1 MSLLNEAI
9 RKKISHIGG
18 MLVLA
23 GTLILGIWYFSGSLS
38 AQENIPNAADSAV
51 QAIAR
56 KETAKP
62 LPSHEEDIFY
72 QKALSYH
79 REDKLNQA
87 IQMYKQVIRVNP
99 DHQDA
104 LFNLSSAYI
113 QLAAYSDA
121 YPLLKQLEL
130 SDHQYPDILV
140 NLAIAEIGL
149 GRPAEAIHLLDLAAN
164 QYEEPQFGIYFHRAA
179 ALSQLGKLEEARI
192 TYKKAEKLNT
202 RHNNLIF
209 NLAVLSDK
217 LQRYDDAIH
226 YYGKYLQH
234 NDTLPPHDKKN
245 IEARIRS
252 LHAYLGAKRNQT
264 EVNSASQSK
273 RSIE

>member
-1 MSLLNEAI
+1 MNLQTKAIQKEMSLI
-9 RKKISHIGG
+9 RATS
-18 MLVLA
+18 VLA
-23 GTLILGIWYFSGSLS
+23 VTLILGSWYFAGSLS
-38 AQENIPNAADSAV
+38 AQEDTSNAVDNAV
-51 QAIAR
+51 QEMAR
-56 KETAKP
+56 NETAKP
-62 LPSHEEDIFY
+62 LPAHEEEIFY

-99 DHQDA
+99 DHRDA

-121 YPLLKQLEL
+121 YPLLKQLEV
-130 SDHQYPDILV
+130 SDHRNPDIMV

-149 GRPAEAIHLLDLAAN
+149 GRPAEAIHLLDSAAN
-164 QYEEPQFGIYFHRAA
+164 QCEEPQFGIYFHRAA

-192 TYKKAEKLNT
+192 SYKKAEKLNSG
-202 RHNNLIF
+202 HDNLIF

-217 LQRYDDAIH
+217 LQRYEDAIQ
-226 YYGKYLQH
+226 YYGKFLQQ
-234 NDTLPPHDKKN
+234 NSASSPRDKKT

-264 EVNSASQSK
+264 EANSARQ
-273 RSIE
+273 R

>member
-1 MSLLNEAI
+1 MSPAGAVLL
-9 RKKISHIGG
+9 
-18 MLVLA
+18 LA
-23 GTLILGIWYFSGSLS
+23 ATLILGSRYFSGSLS
-38 AQENIPNAADSAV
+38 AQENIPNAADGTV
-51 QAIAR
+51 HEIAR
-56 KETAKP
+56 NETPKP
-62 LPSHEEDIFY
+62 LPSREEDIFY
-72 QKALSYH
+72 RKGLSYH

-99 DHQDA
+99 EHRDA

-130 SDHQYPDILV
+130 SDHRNPDILV

-149 GRPAEAIHLLDLAAN
+149 GRPADAIHLLNSAAN
-164 QYEEPQFGIYFHRAA
+164 QSKEPQFGIYFHRAA
-179 ALSQLGKLEEARI
+179 ALSQLGKLEEAR
-192 TYKKAEKLNT
+192 TAYKKAEKLNT
-202 RHNNLIF
+202 DHNNLIF

-226 YYGKYLQH
+226 YYGKFLQQ
-234 NDTLPPHDKKN
+234 NNALPPQYKKS

-252 LHAYLGAKRNQT
+252 LQAYLGATRSQT

-273 RSIE
+273 RSTE

>member
-1 MSLLNEAI
+1 MSLLNKAI
-9 RKKISHIGG
+9 RKKMSCSGG

-23 GTLILGIWYFSGSLS
+23 GTLILGTWYFSGSLS
-38 AQENIPNAADSAV
+38 AQENIPKAVDSAV
-51 QAIAR
+51 QEIAR
-56 KETAKP
+56 NETDRP
-62 LPSHEEDIFY
+62 LPSHEEEIFY

-79 REDKLNQA
+79 REDNLNQA

-99 DHQDA
+99 DHRDA

-113 QLAAYSDA
+113 RLAAYSDA
-121 YPLLKQLEL
+121 YPLLKQLEV
-130 SDHQYPDILV
+130 SDHRNPDILV

-149 GRPAEAIHLLDLAAN
+149 GRPAEAIHLLDWAAN
-164 QYEEPQFGIYFHRAA
+164 QCEEPQFGIYFHRAA

-192 TYKKAEKLNT
+192 SYKKAEKLNT
-202 RHNNLIF
+202 SHNNLIF

-217 LQRYDDAIH
+217 LQRYDDAIQ
-226 YYGKYLQH
+226 YYGKFLQQ
-234 NDTLPPHDKKN
+234 NNALPPHDKKN

-252 LHAYLGAKRNQT
+252 LHAYLGARRNQT

-273 RSIE
+273 KATE

>member
-9 RKKISHIGG
+9 RKKMSHIGG
-18 MLVLA
+18 MLVLT
-23 GTLILGIWYFSGSLS
+23 GTLILGAWYFSGSLS

-56 KETAKP
+56 KETAKS

-104 LFNLSSAYI
+104 LFNLSSVYI
-113 QLAAYSDA
+113 QLASYSDA
-121 YPLLKQLEL
+121 YPLLKQLEV
-130 SDHQYPDILV
+130 SDHRNPDILV

-149 GRPAEAIHLLDLAAN
+149 GRPAEAIHLLDSAAD
-164 QYEEPQFGIYFHRAA
+164 QYEEPQFGIYFHRGA

-192 TYKKAEKLNT
+192 FYKKAEKLNT
-202 RHNNLIF
+202 GHNNLIF

-217 LQRYDDAIH
+217 LKRYDDAIQ
-226 YYGKYLQH
+226 YYDKFLQQ
-234 NDTLPPHDKKN
+234 NKTLPSHDKKN

-264 EVNSASQSK
+264 EVNSASQGK

>member
-9 RKKISHIGG
+9 RKKMARIGE

-23 GTLILGIWYFSGSLS
+23 GTLILGTWYFSGSLS
-38 AQENIPNAADSAV
+38 AQENIPNAANSAV

-56 KETAKP
+56 NETAKP

-72 QKALSYH
+72 QKALRYH
-79 REDKLNQA
+79 REDKLDQA

-99 DHQDA
+99 EHQDA
-104 LFNLSSAYI
+104 LFNLSSAYL

-121 YPLLKQLEL
+121 YPLLKRLEMG
-130 SDHQYPDILV
+130 DHRNPDILV

-149 GRPAEAIHLLDLAAN
+149 GRPAEAIHLLDSAAN
-164 QYEEPQFGIYFHRAA
+164 QCEEPQFTIYFHRAA
-179 ALSQLGKLEEARI
+179 ALSRLGKLEEARI
-192 TYKKAEKLNT
+192 CYKKAEKLNT
-202 RHNNLIF
+202 SHNYLIF

-226 YYGKYLQH
+226 YYGIFLQQ
-234 NDTLPPHDKKN
+234 NNTLPPNEKKN
-245 IEARIRS
+245 IETRIRS
-252 LHAYLGAKRNQT
+252 LHAYLGANRNQT

>member
-1 MSLLNEAI
+1 MSLLNKAI
-9 RKKISHIGG
+9 RKKMSCSGG
-18 MLVLA
+18 VLFLA
-23 GTLILGIWYFSGSLS
+23 GTLILGTWYFSGSLS
-38 AQENIPNAADSAV
+38 AQENIPKAVDSAV
-51 QAIAR
+51 QEIAR
-56 KETAKP
+56 NEKVKP

-79 REDKLNQA
+79 REDNLNQA

-99 DHQDA
+99 DHRDA

-113 QLAAYSDA
+113 RLAAYSDA
-121 YPLLKQLEL
+121 YPLLKQLEV
-130 SDHQYPDILV
+130 SDHRNPDILV

-149 GRPAEAIHLLDLAAN
+149 GRPAEAIHLLDWAAN
-164 QYEEPQFGIYFHRAA
+164 QCEEPQFEIYFHRAA

-192 TYKKAEKLNT
+192 SYKKAEKLNT
-202 RHNNLIF
+202 SHNNLIF

-217 LQRYDDAIH
+217 LQRYDDAIQ
-226 YYGKYLQH
+226 YYGKFLQQ
-234 NDTLPPHDKKN
+234 NNALPPHEKKN

-252 LHAYLGAKRNQT
+252 LHAYLGARRNQT

-273 RSIE
+273 KATE

>member
-1 MSLLNEAI
+1 MSLLNEAL
-9 RKKISHIGG
+9 RKKMARIGE

-23 GTLILGIWYFSGSLS
+23 GTLILGTWYFSGSLS
-38 AQENIPNAADSAV
+38 AQENIPNAANRAV

-56 KETAKP
+56 NETAKP

-72 QKALSYH
+72 QKALRYH
-79 REDKLNQA
+79 REDKLDQA

-99 DHQDA
+99 DHRDA

-121 YPLLKQLEL
+121 YPLLKRLEM
-130 SDHQYPDILV
+130 SDHRNPDILV
-140 NLAIAEIGL
+140 NLAITEIGL
-149 GRPAEAIHLLDLAAN
+149 GRPAEAIHLLDSAAN
-164 QYEEPQFGIYFHRAA
+164 QCEEPQFGIYFHRAA
-179 ALSQLGKLEEARI
+179 ALSRLGKLEEARI
-192 TYKKAEKLNT
+192 CYKKAEKLNT
-202 RHNNLIF
+202 THNNLIF

-226 YYGKYLQH
+226 YYGKFLQQ
-234 NDTLPPHDKKN
+234 NNTLPPHDKKN

-252 LHAYLGAKRNQT
+252 LHAYLGANRNQT
-264 EVNSASQSK
+264 EGNSASQSK

>member
-1 MSLLNEAI
+1 MSFQNKAV
-9 RKKISHIGG
+9 RKEMSPIGA
-18 MLVLA
+18 MSVLAATLVL
-23 GTLILGIWYFSGSLS
+23 GSWYFAGSLP
-38 AQENIPNAADSAV
+38 AQENIPNTADSTV
-51 QAIAR
+51 QELAR
-56 KETAKP
+56 NETAKP
-62 LPSHEEDIFY
+62 SPSHEEDIFY

-99 DHQDA
+99 DHRDA

-113 QLAAYSDA
+113 QLTNYSDA
-121 YPLLKQLEL
+121 YPLLKQLEM
-130 SDHQYPDILV
+130 SDHRNPDILV

-149 GRPAEAIHLLDLAAN
+149 GRPAEAIHLLDSAAN
-164 QYEEPQFGIYFHRAA
+164 QCEEPQFGIYFHRAA

-192 TYKKAEKLNT
+192 SYKKAEKLNT
-202 RHNNLIF
+202 SHNNLIF

-226 YYGKYLQH
+226 YYDKFLQQ
-234 NDTLPPHDKKN
+234 NNTLSPHDKKS

-252 LHAYLGAKRNQT
+252 LHAYVGAKRNQT
-264 EVNSASQSK
+264 EANNASQ
-273 RSIE
+273 R

>member
-1 MSLLNEAI
+1 MSLLNEAL
-9 RKKISHIGG
+9 RKKMAHIGE

-23 GTLILGIWYFSGSLS
+23 GTLILGTWYFSGSPS
-38 AQENIPNAADSAV
+38 AQENIPNAADKAV

-56 KETAKP
+56 NETAKP

-72 QKALSYH
+72 QKALRYH
-79 REDKLNQA
+79 RADKLDQA
-87 IQMYKQVIRVNP
+87 IQMYRQVIRVNP
-99 DHQDA
+99 DHRDA
-104 LFNLSSAYI
+104 LFNLSSAYL

-121 YPLLKQLEL
+121 YPLLKQLEM
-130 SDHQYPDILV
+130 SDHRNPDILV

-149 GRPAEAIHLLDLAAN
+149 GRPAEAIHLLDSAAN
-164 QYEEPQFGIYFHRAA
+164 QCEEPQFGIYFHRAA
-179 ALSQLGKLEEARI
+179 ALSHLGKLEEARI
-192 TYKKAEKLNT
+192 CYKKAEKLNT
-202 RHNNLIF
+202 SHNNLIF

-226 YYGKYLQH
+226 YYGIFMQQ
-234 NDTLPPHDKKN
+234 NNTLPPHEKKN

-252 LHAYLGAKRNQT
+252 LQAYLGANRNQT
-264 EVNSASQSK
+264 EVNSASQIK

>member
-1 MSLLNEAI
+1 MSLLNEAL
-9 RKKISHIGG
+9 RKKMARIGE

-23 GTLILGIWYFSGSLS
+23 GTLILGTWYFSGSLS
-38 AQENIPNAADSAV
+38 AQENIPNAANRAV

-56 KETAKP
+56 NETAKP

-72 QKALSYH
+72 QKALRYH
-79 REDKLNQA
+79 REDKLDQA

-99 DHQDA
+99 DHRDA

-121 YPLLKQLEL
+121 YPLLKRLEMN
-130 SDHQYPDILV
+130 DHRNPDILV
-140 NLAIAEIGL
+140 NLAITEIGL
-149 GRPAEAIHLLDLAAN
+149 GRPAEAIHLLDSAAN
-164 QYEEPQFGIYFHRAA
+164 QCEEPQFGIYFHRAA
-179 ALSQLGKLEEARI
+179 ALSRLGKLEEARI
-192 TYKKAEKLNT
+192 CYKKAEKLNT
-202 RHNNLIF
+202 THNNLIF

-226 YYGKYLQH
+226 YYGKFLQQ
-234 NDTLPPHDKKN
+234 NNTLPPHDKKN

-252 LHAYLGAKRNQT
+252 LHAYLGANRNQT
-264 EVNSASQSK
+264 EGNSASQSK

>member
-9 RKKISHIGG
+9 RKKMSCIGG
-18 MLVLA
+18 TLVLA
-23 GTLILGIWYFSGSLS
+23 GALILHAWFFSGSLS
-38 AQENIPNAADSAV
+38 AREKIPNAADSSV
-51 QAIAR
+51 QEIAR

-62 LPSHEEDIFY
+62 LPSREEDIFY

-79 REDKLNQA
+79 REEKLDQA

-99 DHQDA
+99 DHRDA

-121 YPLLKQLEL
+121 YPLLKQLEA
-130 SDHQYPDILV
+130 SEHRNPDILV

-149 GRPAEAIHLLDLAAN
+149 GRPAEAVHLLDLAAN
-164 QYEEPQFGIYFHRAA
+164 QCEEPQFGIFFHRAA

-192 TYKKAEKLNT
+192 SYKKAEKLNSS
-202 RHNNLIF
+202 HDYLIF
-209 NLAVLSDK
+209 NMAVLSDK

-226 YYGKYLQH
+226 YYGKFLQQ
-234 NDTLPPHDKKN
+234 NRTLPPHDKKN

-252 LHAYLGAKRNQT
+252 LHVYLGARQNDT
-264 EVNSASQSK
+264 ETNGASQ
-273 RSIE
+273 R

>member
-9 RKKISHIGG
+9 LKKMSRSGG
-18 MLVLA
+18 MLLLA
-23 GTLILGIWYFSGSLS
+23 GTLLLSAWCFLGSLS
-38 AQENIPNAADSAV
+38 AQDNIPITSKNTAP
-51 QAIAR
+51 AIAR
-56 KETAKP
+56 TETAAP

-72 QKALSYH
+72 QKALRYH

-87 IQMYKQVIRVNP
+87 IQMYKQVMRVNP

-104 LFNLSSAYI
+104 LLNLSSAYI

-121 YPLLKQLEL
+121 YPLLKQLEA
-130 SDHQYPDILV
+130 SDHRNPDILV

-149 GRPAEAIHLLDLAAN
+149 GRPGEAILLLDKAAD
-164 QYEEPQFGIYFHRAA
+164 QCEEPQFGIYFHRAA
-179 ALSQLGKLEEARI
+179 ALSRLGKLEEARN
-192 TYKKAEKLNT
+192 TYKKAEKLNAG
-202 RHNNLIF
+202 HPNLIF

-217 LQRYDDAIH
+217 LQRYDEAIE
-226 YYGKYLQH
+226 YYGKFLKQC
-234 NDTLPPHDKKN
+234 NTLPPQEKIT

-252 LHAYLGAKRNQT
+252 LHAYLGGKRNQT
-264 EVNSASQSK
+264 EGNSASQSK

>member
-9 RKKISHIGG
+9 RKKIARIGE

-23 GTLILGIWYFSGSLS
+23 GTLIFSAWCFSGSLS
-38 AQENIPNAADSAV
+38 AQDNFPNTADRAV

-62 LPSHEEDIFY
+62 LPSREEDIFY

-79 REDKLNQA
+79 REDKLDQA

-99 DHQDA
+99 DHRDA

-121 YPLLKQLEL
+121 YPLLKQLEV
-130 SDHQYPDILV
+130 SDNRNPDILV

-149 GRPAEAIHLLDLAAN
+149 GRPAEAIHLLDSAAN
-164 QYEEPQFGIYFHRAA
+164 QCEEPQFGIYFHRAA
-179 ALSQLGKLEEARI
+179 ALSQLGKLDEARI
-192 TYKKAEKLNT
+192 SYKKAEKLNT
-202 RHNNLIF
+202 GHNNLIF

-217 LQRYDDAIH
+217 LQRYDDAIQ
-226 YYGKYLQH
+226 YYGKFLQQ
-234 NDTLPPHDKKN
+234 NNTLPIHDKKN

-264 EVNSASQSK
+264 EVNSDSQSK
-273 RSIE
+273 RSTE

>member
-1 MSLLNEAI
+1 MSCI
-9 RKKISHIGG
+9 VKMSG
-18 MLVLA
+18 LA
-23 GTLILGIWYFSGSLS
+23 SPLIFFTWYLSGSLS
-38 AQENIPNAADSAV
+38 AQEYIPNAADSAV

-56 KETAKP
+56 NETAKP
-62 LPSHEEDIFY
+62 LPSREEDIFY

-79 REDKLNQA
+79 RENKLNQA

-99 DHQDA
+99 DHRDA

-121 YPLLKQLEL
+121 YPLLKQLEA
-130 SDHQYPDILV
+130 SDHRNPDILV

-149 GRPAEAIHLLDLAAN
+149 GRPAEAIHLLDSAAN
-164 QYEEPQFGIYFHRAA
+164 QCEEPQFGIYFHRAA

-192 TYKKAEKLNT
+192 CYKKAEKLNT
-202 RHNNLIF
+202 SHNNLIF

-217 LQRYDDAIH
+217 LQQYDDAIH
-226 YYGKYLQH
+226 YYGKFLQQ
-234 NDTLPPHDKKN
+234 NNTLPPNEKKN
-245 IEARIRS
+245 IETRIRS

-264 EVNSASQSK
+264 EVNSAN
-273 RSIE
+273 

>member
-1 MSLLNEAI
+1 MSLLNKAI
-9 RKKISHIGG
+9 RKKMSPTGAVS
-18 MLVLA
+18 VLA
-23 GTLILGIWYFSGSLS
+23 ATLILGSWYFTGSLF
-38 AQENIPNAADSAV
+38 AQENIPNAADSTV
-51 QAIAR
+51 QEIAR
-56 KETAKP
+56 NEMAKP
-62 LPSHEEDIFY
+62 LPSREEDIFY
-72 QKALSYH
+72 RKALSYH

-99 DHQDA
+99 EHRDA

-121 YPLLKQLEL
+121 YPLLKQLEV
-130 SDHQYPDILV
+130 SDHRNPDVLV

-149 GRPAEAIHLLDLAAN
+149 GRPAEAIHLLDSAAN
-164 QYEEPQFGIYFHRAA
+164 QCVEPQFGIYFHRAA

-192 TYKKAEKLNT
+192 SYKKAEKLNT

-226 YYGKYLQH
+226 YYGKFLQQ
-234 NDTLPPHDKKN
+234 NNALPPHDKKS
-245 IEARIRS
+245 IEVRIRS
-252 LHAYLGAKRNQT
+252 LHAYLGATRSQT
-264 EVNSASQSK
+264 EVNSTGQNKGST
-273 RSIE
+273 E

>member
-9 RKKISHIGG
+9 RKKMAHIGE

-23 GTLILGIWYFSGSLS
+23 GTLILGTWYFSGSLS
-38 AQENIPNAADSAV
+38 AQENIPNAANRAV

-56 KETAKP
+56 NETAKP

-72 QKALSYH
+72 QKALRYH
-79 REDKLNQA
+79 REDKLDQA

-99 DHQDA
+99 DHRDA

-121 YPLLKQLEL
+121 YPLLKRLEMN
-130 SDHQYPDILV
+130 DHRNPDILV
-140 NLAIAEIGL
+140 NLAITEIGL
-149 GRPAEAIHLLDLAAN
+149 GRPAEAIHLLDSAAN
-164 QYEEPQFGIYFHRAA
+164 QCEEPQFGIYFHRAA
-179 ALSQLGKLEEARI
+179 ALSRLGKLEEARI
-192 TYKKAEKLNT
+192 CYKKAEKLNT
-202 RHNNLIF
+202 THNNLIF

-226 YYGKYLQH
+226 YYGKFLQQ
-234 NDTLPPHDKKN
+234 NNTLPPHDKKN

-252 LHAYLGAKRNQT
+252 LHAYLGANRNQT

>member
-1 MSLLNEAI
+1 MSLLNKTI
-9 RKKISHIGG
+9 RKKISCIGEI
-18 MLVLA
+18 MVLA
-23 GTLILGIWYFSGSLS
+23 GTLILGTWNLSGSLS
-38 AQENIPNAADSAV
+38 AQENLPNAADSAV
-51 QAIAR
+51 KEIAR
-56 KETAKP
+56 KKTAKP
-62 LPSHEEDIFY
+62 LPSREEDIFY

-87 IQMYKQVIRVNP
+87 IQMYNQVIRVNP

-104 LFNLSSAYI
+104 LFNLGSAYI

-121 YPLLKQLEL
+121 YPLLKQLEV
-130 SDHQYPDILV
+130 SDHRNPDILV

-149 GRPAEAIHLLDLAAN
+149 GRPAEAIHLLDSAAN
-164 QYEEPQFGIYFHRAA
+164 QCEEPQFGIYFHRAA

-192 TYKKAEKLNT
+192 CYKKAEKLNT
-202 RHNNLIF
+202 SHNNLIF

-217 LQRYDDAIH
+217 LQRYDDAIQ
-226 YYGKYLQH
+226 YYGKFLHQ
-234 NDTLPPHDKKN
+234 NNTLPPHDKKS

-252 LHAYLGAKRNQT
+252 LHAYLGAKRNQE

-273 RSIE
+273 RSTE